1 MENEYLTKINESV
14 NRLFHSIEHR
24 MTDEDMIRIRS
35 AYELAKEAH
44 KNQKRKT
51 GEPYIIHPIA
61 VARIVAEEFEL
72 GANPIMAAFLHDVVE
87 DTPYTLDDIKERF
100 GEDVAFLVGVVTK
113 QKKAEYNQSKQI
125 DNYRQIL
132 ASVQFDVRAILIK
145 LADRLH
151 NMRTLDSMRPD
162 KQMKIAGETDYFYAP
177 LANRLGMYHVK
188 TELENLSFRFR
199 CPREYNFL
207 ENLMEKEK
215 IQYQSSID
223 SFISKI
229 ESLLKENNIMA
240 RTEIRYRMPYSIWR
254 KMNSMEC
261 DFQHIDGKHYVRIV
275 YEASD
280 IKEEKY
286 ISLKIYS
293 VLTDYIKEK
302 PGSVSNYINAPKENG
317 YQSFH
322 LKLLCDNGNWEEI
335 HISSERMVRNSRLG
349 CAAERTESNLK
360 AWLDKFK
367 SVLEDVAYSSEM
379 DYMDGV
385 TSSFYNDD
393 IMVFTPEGK
402 GIILPKGATA
412 IDFAYEIHSKI
423 GEHAVY
429 ARINGKLS
437 SVKVELHRGDCVEI
451 GTSDFSVPEKSWL
464 DCVKTYKAKRY
475 LRQFFRNQPKLEYI
489 RCNCCHPLPGDEVIG
504 FRDENGRITLHTRNC
519 FTAIRMASRQ
529 GDSIVAVNFEPD
541 NRFLYLVRVQIRG
554 VDRYHIL
561 SDVVECI
568 TDKLKLSIDCL
579 HTETVDR
586 IVECYVDFKVHS
598 REELDNIV
606 ALIDSIDG
614 VDEAHGVNIE

>member
-1 MENEYLTKINESV
+1 
-14 NRLFHSIEHR
+14 
-24 MTDEDMIRIRS
+24 
-35 AYELAKEAH
+35 
-44 KNQKRKT
+44 
-51 GEPYIIHPIA
+51 
-61 VARIVAEEFEL
+61 
-72 GANPIMAAFLHDVVE
+72 
-87 DTPYTLDDIKERF
+87 
-100 GEDVAFLVGVVTK
+100 
-113 QKKAEYNQSKQI
+113 
-125 DNYRQIL
+125 
-132 ASVQFDVRAILIK
+132 
-145 LADRLH
+145 
-151 NMRTLDSMRPD
+151 
-162 KQMKIAGETDYFYAP
+162 
-177 LANRLGMYHVK
+177 
-188 TELENLSFRFR
+188 
-199 CPREYNFL
+199 
-207 ENLMEKEK
+207 
-215 IQYQSSID
+215 
-223 SFISKI
+223 
-229 ESLLKENNIMA
+229 
-240 RTEIRYRMPYSIWR
+240 MPYRIWR
-254 KMNSMEC
+254 KKKSMEC

-293 VLTDYIKEK
+293 VLTDNIKEK

-451 GTSDFSVPEKSWL
+451 GTSDYSAPDKSWL

-475 LRQFFRNQPKLEYI
+475 LRQFFRNQPILEYI

-541 NRFLYLVRVQIRG
+541 NRFLYPVRVQIRG